1 MLVEQKATAG
11 KDNKMDPVTEAALV
25 SLLYP
30 IDLHCTLQVG
40 CVGWV
45 LGGAARHGLEPA
57 TLTEELLQLGTPREH
72 ATALGRVYK
81 ERGGELV
88 MAARQASL
96 RTSRLASVD
105 WRVELPLGQ
114 GQSQV
119 WARLELHLSSGGKT
133 DTKKIVCS
141 PGKLAVLL
149 RELQQAA
156 AVMDNLMDE

>member
-72 ATALGRVYK
+72 AAALGRVYK

-114 GQSQV
+114 AQGQV

-133 DTKKIVCS
+133 DTKQIVCS

-156 AVMDNLMDE
+156 AVMDNLMDR

>member
-1 MLVEQKATAG
+1 M
-11 KDNKMDPVTEAALV
+11 
-25 SLLYP
+25 
-30 IDLHCTLQVG
+30 
-40 CVGWV
+40 GWV

-72 ATALGRVYK
+72 AAALGRVYK

-114 GQSQV
+114 GQDQGQGQGQGQV
-119 WARLELHLSSGGKT
+119 RARLELHLSSGGKT
-133 DTKKIVCS
+133 NTKQIVCS

-149 RELQQAA
+149 RELEQAA
-156 AVMDNLMDE
+156 AVMDNLMDQ